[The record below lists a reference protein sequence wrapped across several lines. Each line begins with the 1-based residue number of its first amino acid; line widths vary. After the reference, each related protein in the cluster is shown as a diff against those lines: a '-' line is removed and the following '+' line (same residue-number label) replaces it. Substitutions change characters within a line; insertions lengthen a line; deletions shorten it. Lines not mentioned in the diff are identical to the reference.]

1 MELCWTFPTNDTTS
15 FGSWHNVVLF
25 WQFSLQVWDGVGVF
39 LTVFVVMVVVVIVP
53 PIVVAV
59 VVVIVGF
66 GFPCRA
72 SLFPL
77 SCNAVPFWSF
87 WTTTI
92 GTLDH
97 HRVCSAI
104 ELLNNG
110 LTHSFCSVGLV
121 FWSYRFRL
129 RIFLKKIV
137 LRTTATTT
145 LSPNV
150 G

>member
-39 LTVFVVMVVVVIVP
+39 LTVFVVMVVVFV
-53 PIVVAV
+53 V
-59 VVVIVGF
+59 VVVIVPLIVVVVVVVVLVGF

-92 GTLDH
+92 GTLNH
-97 HRVCSAI
+97 HRVCSTI
-104 ELLNNG
+104 ELLITG
-110 LTHSFCSVGLV
+110 
-121 FWSYRFRL
+121 
-129 RIFLKKIV
+129 
-137 LRTTATTT
+137 
-145 LSPNV
+145 
-150 G
+150 